1 MELTLDSAF
10 STGGMVGHLSYLLLV
25 LSMLMRV
32 MWVLRVLVIASALVA
47 ISYDFIWLKDP
58 IGVFWESLLVLVN
71 IAQLS
76 ITYAKNRY
84 ERFTPTE
91 AGFVNQIF
99 PGLSNTLKRKILDA
113 GTWREGRIGQHL
125 TAEGVP
131 VDHLIYLAKGE
142 VEVTVN
148 AHVVGHCHAGDL
160 IGEMT
165 ALTGAPATGTAQ
177 ILTQAQY
184 WTIPSQ
190 ALRDLVAHNE
200 EINQAVQ
207 ASFHRSMLT
216 KLVAANQKIEA
227 FGGTADQP
235 LP

>member
-10 STGGMVGHLSYLLLV
+10 STGGLVGHLSYLLLV

-47 ISYDFIWLKDP
+47 IAYDFVWLKDP

-71 IAQLS
+71 IGQLS

-91 AGFVNQIF
+91 AEFVNRIF

-113 GTWREGRIGQHL
+113 GSWCDGAVGQHL
-125 TAEGVP
+125 TTEGVP
-131 VDHLIYLAKGE
+131 VDHLIYVAEGK
-142 VEVTVN
+142 VEITVKAN
-148 AHVVGHCHAGDL
+148 LVGHCRAGDL

-165 ALTGAPATGTAQ
+165 ALTAAPATGTAQ
-177 ILTQAQY
+177 IVTQAQY
-184 WTIPSQ
+184 WMIPSQ
-190 ALRDLVAHNE
+190 ALRDLVANSE

-207 ASFHRSMLT
+207 ASFHRSMLA
-216 KLVAANQKIEA
+216 KLVAANQRIEA
-227 FGGTADQP
+227 YGGTVGEP
-235 LP
+235 LL